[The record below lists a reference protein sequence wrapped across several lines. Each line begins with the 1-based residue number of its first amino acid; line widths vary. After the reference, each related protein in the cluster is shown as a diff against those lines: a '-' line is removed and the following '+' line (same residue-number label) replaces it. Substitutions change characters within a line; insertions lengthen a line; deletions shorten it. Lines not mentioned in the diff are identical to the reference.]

1 MLEFSVWYFA
11 KLPAITM
18 ITGVIAFFVSCWV
31 KRSQDSSLIDGVA
44 RAATWSALPNG
55 IAFLLC
61 TVDST
66 YVPKLADSSIAFF
79 MAGIALLAVGM
90 WDLKTL
96 FKRDSQRARG
106 TEPA

>member
-1 MLEFSVWYFA
+1 MPEFSAWYFA
-11 KLPAITM
+11 ALPLITM
-18 ITGVIAFFVSCWV
+18 STGVIAFLVSCWV
-31 KRSQDSSLIDGVA
+31 KRSSDSSLIDAITRG
-44 RAATWSALPNG
+44 ATWSALPNG
-55 IAFLLC
+55 IAFLIC

-90 WDLKTL
+90 WDLKIL
-96 FKRDSQRARG
+96 FKRESQRTRE